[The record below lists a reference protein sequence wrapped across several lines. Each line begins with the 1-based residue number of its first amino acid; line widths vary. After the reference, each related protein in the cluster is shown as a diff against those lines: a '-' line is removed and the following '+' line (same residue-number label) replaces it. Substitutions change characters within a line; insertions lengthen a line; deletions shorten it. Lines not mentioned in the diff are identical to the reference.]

1 MTKSNEFIIKSL
13 KKSPLFALSL
23 GGKEISHSNF
33 WAWLIEQ
40 EKDGKNPFIKV
51 FMPYFYKNKYVFKSV
66 NREKNNTDV
75 SIEYEDENRDKY
87 IFIIE
92 NKIKAIPNIQQLKKY
107 QEKCT
112 NKKQKFGGGLL
123 TGVIST
129 LDLSDSKEW
138 SFISYEEISRRID
151 KINRENKDMAYSDII
166 EQYSKDILNIS
177 NLMKTRIDNTVDEY
191 IFQAED
197 LEKIRFADIFLKFKG
212 SEFVNRINERLAEEG
227 DRFKDYGKWKS
238 PIAELSFN
246 NKKSTITIVYKEIKQ
261 TKEDNKNKEIEIGR
275 MGVQLEGKEFR
286 IYGGGRKQYPQNN
299 EKSLGI
305 IKNKMLES
313 KYLDENF
320 KENIKKRNLES
331 TMKIDFRSYGKESN
345 SDYYHPYQYWII
357 TDFNYDSIIDN
368 IFDQLDIA
376 KELIES
382 GFTFSS

>member
-40 EKDGKNPFIKV
+40 EKDGKKPFIKV
-51 FMPYFYKNKYVFKSV
+51 FMPDFYKNKYVFKSV

-151 KINRENKDMAYSDII
+151 KINREDKDMAYSDII

-177 NLMKTRIDNTVDEY
+177 KLMKAKLEDTKGEY
-191 IFQAED
+191 IFQD
-197 LEKIRFADIFLKFKG
+197 DYLEEVRFADIFAKLKG
-212 SEFVNRINERLAEEG
+212 SELVDRINERLSKEG
-227 DRFKDYGKWKS
+227 KRFKKYNKWRN
-238 PIAELSFN
+238 PIADLSFN
-246 NKKSTITIVYKEIKQ
+246 NKKPTITIVYQEIEESGDEE
-261 TKEDNKNKEIEIGR
+261 TEIGR
-275 MGVQLEGKEFR
+275 LGVQIEGNQFR
-286 IYGGGRKQYPQNN
+286 IYGGGTKQDLQENK
-299 EKSLGI
+299 KSMKI
-305 IKNKMLES
+305 IEDTMFKS
-313 KYLDENF
+313 KYLDDNF
-320 KENIKKRNLES
+320 KENIEKRNLQSPMRNE
-331 TMKIDFRSYGKESN
+331 FCSYGQKNN
-345 SDYYHPYQYWII
+345 SVYYHLYQYWKI
-357 TDFNYDSIIDN
+357 TDTKYDLIIDN

-382 GFTFSS
+382 GFTFSF